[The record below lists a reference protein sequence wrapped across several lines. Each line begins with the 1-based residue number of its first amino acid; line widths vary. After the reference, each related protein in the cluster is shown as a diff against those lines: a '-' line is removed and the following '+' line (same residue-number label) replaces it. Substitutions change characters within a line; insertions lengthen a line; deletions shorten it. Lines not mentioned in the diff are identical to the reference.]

1 MSSKKEILLLTLLT
15 LCYKTGA
22 EFTANIDDRYYDDEE
37 VIDCK
42 LTLYLLLL
50 THDEETQNKKFKE
63 FEEKYNKL
71 SKEKQEYIRE
81 DLKNIFEEQDKNNKE
96 KEKKLWE
103 KQ

>member
-1 MSSKKEILLLTLLT
+1 MAKKQDILLLTLLT

-22 EFTANIDDRYYDDEE
+22 AFITDINDKYYNDEE
-37 VIDCK
+37 IIDCQ

-50 THDEETQNKKFKE
+50 NEEKKEQDKKFKE

-81 DLKNIFEEQDKNNKE
+81 DLKKIFEEQDKNNKE
-96 KEKKLWE
+96 KEKKL
-103 KQ
+103 

>member
-1 MSSKKEILLLTLLT
+1 MSKNRDAVLLTLLA

-22 EFTANIDDRYYDDEE
+22 EFSFDINDKYYNDEE
-37 VIDCK
+37 VTDTLLC
-42 LTLYLLLL
+42 LYLLLL
-50 THDEETQNKKFKE
+50 TEEGEKQDKKFKE

-71 SKEKQEYIRE
+71 TQEKQQYIRE
-81 DLKNIFEEQDKNNKE
+81 DLKKIFKEQDKNNKE